1 MAVAIG
7 KHEDFLAT
15 HLPQLVHNA
24 VPKRLWQPLHEV
36 RSIFRTSAA
45 RKCMSIWIWTQ
56 FSGVMRLQKLMRQAF
71 DAADAF
77 TFCYDALSQ
86 PQWTVICLEVR
97 PSEYRLQLAT
107 LFALLVPTSVCTT
120 QDIACSSDIW
130 LVDHAVTFGSA
141 GELAQGLEAD
151 TSLLQRLAALMEL
164 PGVPSR
170 RQPSFWSCGS

>member
-1 MAVAIG
+1 M
-7 KHEDFLAT
+7 
-15 HLPQLVHNA
+15 
-24 VPKRLWQPLHEV
+24 PKRLWQPLHEV
-36 RSIFRTSAA
+36 RSIYRTTAA
-45 RKCMSIWIWTQ
+45 RKVRLYWIQTQ
-56 FSGVMRLQKLMRQAF
+56 YSGVMRSQKLVRQAF

-77 TFCYDALSQ
+77 TFCFDALSQ

-107 LFALLVPTSVCTT
+107 LFALFVPTSVCTT
-120 QDIACSSDIW
+120 QDIACSSEVW

-164 PGVPSR
+164 PGVPNR
-170 RQPSFWSCGS
+170 QQPSFGLV